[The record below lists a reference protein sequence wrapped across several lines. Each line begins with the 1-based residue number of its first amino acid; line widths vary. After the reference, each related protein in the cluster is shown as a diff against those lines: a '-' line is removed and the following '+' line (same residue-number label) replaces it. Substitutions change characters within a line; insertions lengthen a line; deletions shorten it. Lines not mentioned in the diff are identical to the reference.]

1 MLVSSIHAKYLS
13 YNCKYTEIPEREHQ
27 GKYSQKSGEY
37 YIENTQTRGE
47 QVFRGTTRM
56 YHIGTPFVVQPT
68 HHPVRKAAAYT
79 AIAWVN
85 VYNPTNTI
93 ACLLPP

>member
-1 MLVSSIHAKYLS
+1 MQNTSVTTVNILKSLNENTKGSIHKKVENIIL
-13 YNCKYTEIPEREHQ
+13 K
-27 GKYSQKSGEY
+27 
-37 YIENTQTRGE
+37 NTQTRGE